1 MRCWKLRKGRL
12 PIGPSSDGAS
22 ENVDSLHTPDL
33 LDRSCSLFDSSCG
46 LHQTTGLSDKLSID
60 RSVVPQKLGA
70 VDQCP
75 KDIPSGIDRIA
86 RVKPGGEIIDFTLG
100 GLAVERC

>member
-46 LHQTTGLSDKLSID
+46 LHRTSFPSID
-60 RSVVPQKLGA
+60 QWFHRNSVLLTSAHRTSPVASIGLPESNQG
-70 VDQCP
+70 
-75 KDIPSGIDRIA
+75 
-86 RVKPGGEIIDFTLG
+86 VK
-100 GLAVERC
+100 